1 MSRLPSLGHSWRM
14 SDRMKLRVIR
24 LASGREP
31 SDIMKLLFYRRDFF
45 GDPFTAWVES
55 VLRGPSDWT
64 VGEREL
70 IAAFVSN
77 LNQCRFCTTS
87 HGAVAALEIDPEVIA
102 AVQADWHTAP
112 VGEPVRAALA
122 LAERLTV
129 APDQV
134 TADDIEPLRAAG
146 CSRDAIEDVIH
157 ICGIFN
163 TINRIAD
170 AVDFAVP
177 DAEGQAA
184 SARHLFKRGYSLG

>member
-31 SDIMKLLFYRRDFF
+31 SDILKLLYYRRDFF
-45 GDPFTAWVES
+45 GDQFTRWVEA
-55 VLRGPSDWT
+55 VLRGPSDWS
-64 VGEREL
+64 VGDREL

-77 LNQCRFCTTS
+77 LNQCRFCTSS
-87 HGAVAALEIDPEVIA
+87 HGAVAALEVGPELIA
-102 AVQADWHTAP
+102 AVHADWRTAP
-112 VGEPVRAALA
+112 VSRPVAAALQLASA
-122 LAERLTV
+122 LTL

-134 TADDIEPLRAAG
+134 SADDIEPLRSVGVSAE
-146 CSRDAIEDVIH
+146 AIADVVH

-177 DAEGQAA
+177 DDEGQQA
-184 SARHLFKRGYSLG
+184 SAEALLKRGYTLG